1 MILLNI
7 TKYART
13 INPSKTAL
21 KVPKIRAQG
30 EQSLTALP
38 WVSAPKGA
46 VAKPEDK
53 QPCKGDRTKPGVNR
67 LKVCA
72 APGIDKKN
80 NIKPCKGDRIKFVQA
95 IFSNAPTEL
104 QG

>member
-1 MILLNI
+1 MSNWRRQQSNFFY
-7 TKYART
+7 KAMF
-13 INPSKTAL
+13 L
-21 KVPKIRAQG
+21 KQ
-30 EQSLTALP
+30 
-38 WVSAPKGA
+38 KGA

-95 IFSNAPTEL
+95 VFSNAPTEL

>member
-1 MILLNI
+1 MMTMMIFNI
-7 TKYART
+7 
-13 INPSKTAL
+13 
-21 KVPKIRAQG
+21 KV
-30 EQSLTALP
+30 
-38 WVSAPKGA
+38 A
-46 VAKPEDK
+46 VEKPEDK

-80 NIKPCKGDRIKFVQA
+80 NIQPCKGDRIKFVQA
-95 IFSNAPTEL
+95 VFSNAPTEL

>member
-1 MILLNI
+1 M
-7 TKYART
+7 A
-13 INPSKTAL
+13 S
-21 KVPKIRAQG
+21 VPDPVRDWDRSVFDFSFQIQKECSLTGKIRF
-30 EQSLTALP
+30 EKRFKSM
-38 WVSAPKGA
+38 GA
-46 VAKPEDK
+46 VAKTEDK
-53 QPCKGDRTKPGVNR
+53 QPCKGGRTKPGVNR

-95 IFSNAPTEL
+95 VFSNAPTEL

>member
-1 MILLNI
+1 M
-7 TKYART
+7 
-13 INPSKTAL
+13 KTDWFPEVSRSN
-21 KVPKIRAQG
+21 KTVRSTHCFQ
-30 EQSLTALP
+30 EQHR
-38 WVSAPKGA
+38 KGA

-95 IFSNAPTEL
+95 VFSNAPTEL